1 MEKFIT
7 DLILEKKK
15 LFIDYPKEM
24 IASYDRELKTISG
37 YNGRQLLELVQ
48 NCDDEGSD
56 DVMIRLDS
64 KSKVL
69 SISNNGAAFSKEG
82 YESLFTSDYSSKVNK
97 SYIGNKGLGF
107 RSIINWSSAI
117 EIHSNGI
124 ALKYTEENRISAYK
138 EMFDENLHKDFLK
151 KRNFQKHVIPIPFL
165 SLPTISKSL
174 DNAYVTTIYVHYKDE
189 FLESILEQV
198 SNLTHHALLFLR
210 NIKTI
215 HFEGFEGKENIICA
229 REKIENSL
237 NDFGPSEKISFE
249 NHCYHIFND
258 EEQLPQNFSDPD
270 REGIEL
276 YQIKI
281 AIEENLKGQSPYLYS
296 FFPTTIRLDQPYILH
311 ATFDLDVNRNQI
323 NNTFKNKFILGKITD
338 FTIKVAAYYSA
349 LDVSYKPLSL
359 LYHHHKADTLNN
371 LGYYDLIDQALMR
384 EPIFPCI
391 DGFYRSLG
399 DVINVS
405 SDFAAILLETGGNRI
420 IGNHLLPISNPMLQ
434 NSRLIGKVPKNL
446 EIFTDIVSLVNQI
459 GAIDM
464 SVKSRARFIS
474 LVVKEAGFIKSRFEN
489 QIDFLINNEGKVL
502 KGNDY
507 IFTPSTNNI
516 KFEAPVDANI
526 QFLNEEFFNEL
537 TALLGWNSAD
547 EKKGKARF
555 VYEQLKGF
563 CHIHSYE
570 PAALAEKIIRYTNN
584 SIRENPAKAVSY
596 IKEMNFCL
604 YHNFKLMSDDT
615 KITDSISSIPAIGR
629 DGAITTTALLV
640 LNEWYPTGKKNN
652 TLFKDIYTNAN
663 YIAAPDQLGLD
674 INEDKVILEN
684 YLIWIRVNKFAAF
697 TIVTANSYGLE
708 DYVNY
713 VKNYK
718 NFYENKNGYKIKARS
733 INDFELILSKI
744 SITNLLLWIYYDQ
757 DLRRQLQDSRNIDEY
772 EYIWYG
778 RNYPVANAPSYIKY
792 LINTHFTYK
801 FSDLLLDDKY
811 SWVNDFQIDYK
822 EIIGRDSDITR
833 TAINDILLTL
843 GATDDFN
850 NLPINKVVEI
860 INSLP
865 RKYPTGTKSQTFYKK
880 ALVHYE
886 TNQIEINSSLQL
898 FADDGGDK
906 VKVFDRENIF
916 FSDRIKL
923 PKRLRK
929 DFPVFY
935 FPSRAGGAEAIKFFG
950 INDLKDLK
958 ILLTGQ
964 TILDSLTTDMENYV
978 MQLKPVLLANRIN
991 SSEDTVFR
999 KNQAS
1004 LCNKIKIKLSSEIK
1018 YQVRNKNYEVSD
1030 YEFIHYE
1037 DQTYYV
1043 KVSPYDTIEK
1053 LRKNSI
1059 FTASFAEI
1067 ISLVFDVSSDIND
1080 FKYIIRSDFDDVIAT
1095 VNTDFGND
1103 ILNDAKELLGLADY
1117 KQAFWKAVLESKGF
1131 VYEEQMDDLSLENYL
1146 QDSLGLKYDLT
1157 RIDYE
1162 NLTIPSELNKVE
1174 LLFSTIGLK
1183 LENFAAFY
1191 SYKISLEEHHKSRI
1205 SSAVMSEKKRVKS
1218 SIWKFLTD
1226 KSIEDQA
1233 EYLSEINKYE
1243 KYAVFVQTASE
1254 SLKHSFDADTDLI
1267 VSHYIAESYPYLTLI
1282 DEVDLYSLEI
1292 KNLAVFTSDEQWEI
1306 SQSIRLKSL
1315 IYFDNALAAVR
1326 SEVAE
1331 ILKKTEVETSASAT
1345 NAMSTAAIPQL
1356 MEGVSLKP
1364 RFPTKAMPSSGV
1376 YVPKDK
1382 NGRRLKE
1389 IGNTSE
1395 QVVYEFLIRN
1405 NYENADLIARDNE
1418 GLHYDIRYTDAEG
1431 SVKFVEVKTFDTNSF
1446 YMSKEEYDF
1455 GYLNKENYEIW
1466 LVKNKLHIIA
1476 IKDFFTNPKYI
1487 KTVNEYIVFL
1497 EISNDD

>member
-7 DLILEKKK
+7 DLIIEKKK
-15 LFIDYPKEM
+15 LFSEHYKEM

-56 DVMIRLDS
+56 DVMIRLDTE
-64 KSKVL
+64 SKVL
-69 SISNNGAAFSKEG
+69 SISNNGSAFSKEG

-107 RSIINWSSAI
+107 RSIINWSNAI

-124 ALKYTEENRISAYK
+124 ALKYTEENRIRAYK
-138 EMFDENLHKDFLK
+138 EMFDEELHNDFLK
-151 KRNFQKHVIPIPFL
+151 KRNFQKHVIPMPFL
-165 SLPTISKSL
+165 SVPTISESL
-174 DNAYVTTIYVHYKDE
+174 DNGYVTTICVHYKDE

-198 SNLTHHALLFLR
+198 NKLTHHALLFLR

-237 NDFGPSEKISFE
+237 TNFGPSEKITFDD
-249 NHCYHIFND
+249 HCYYIFSD
-258 EEQLPQNFSDPD
+258 EQQLPPNFSDPD

-281 AIEENLKGQSPYLYS
+281 ALEENLKGQSPYLYS

-323 NNTFKNKFILGKITD
+323 NNTLKNKFILGKITD
-338 FTIKVAAYYSA
+338 FTIKVAAYYST
-349 LDVSYKPLSL
+349 LDVNYKPLHL

-371 LGYYDLIDQALMR
+371 LGYYDLIDQALVQ

-391 DGFYRSLG
+391 DGSYRSLG
-399 DVINVS
+399 EVINVS
-405 SDFAAILLETGGNRI
+405 NDFASILLETGGNRI
-420 IGNHLLPISNPMLQ
+420 IGNHLLPISDPMLQ
-434 NSRLIGKVPKNL
+434 SSRLIGKVPGDL
-446 EIFTDIVSLVNQI
+446 GIFTNIVSLINQI
-459 GAIDM
+459 SAIEM
-464 SVKSRARFIS
+464 SVQSRARFIS
-474 LVVKEAGFIKSRFEN
+474 LIVKEAGFIKSRFEN
-489 QIDFLINNEGKVL
+489 QMDFLINDEDKVL

-516 KFEAPVDANI
+516 QFEAPLDANI
-526 QFLNEEFFNEL
+526 QFLNEELFNQL
-537 TALLGWNSAD
+537 VGLLGGNSAD
-547 EKKGKARF
+547 EKKGKGRF

-584 SIRENPAKAVSY
+584 SIKDNPEEAVIY

-615 KITDSISSIPAIGR
+615 KITDSISSIPAIGM
-629 DGAITTTALLV
+629 DGAITTTARLV
-640 LNEWYPTGKKNN
+640 LSEWYPTGKKNN
-652 TLFKDIYTNAN
+652 ILFNDIYTDAN
-663 YIAAPDQLGLD
+663 FIAAPDQLGLD
-674 INEDKVILEN
+674 LNEDKVILEN

-697 TIVTANSYGLE
+697 TIGTANSYGLD
-708 DYVNY
+708 DYANY
-713 VKNYK
+713 VKNYR
-718 NFYENKNGYKIKARS
+718 NFYENRSGYKIKVMR
-733 INDFELILSKI
+733 INDFEFILSKI
-744 SITNLLLWIYYDQ
+744 SITNLLLWIYYDE
-757 DLRRQLQDSRNIDEY
+757 DLHRQLHDSRNIDEY
-772 EYIWYG
+772 EYIWY
-778 RNYPVANAPSYIKY
+778 RNYSVAHAPSYIKY
-792 LINTHFTYK
+792 LINTHFRYK

-822 EIIGRDSDITR
+822 EIIGSDGNITR
-833 TAINDILLTL
+833 TAINDILLSL

-850 NLPINKVVEI
+850 KLPINKVVEI
-860 INSLP
+860 INLLP
-865 RKYPTGTKSQTFYKK
+865 VKYPTGTKSQTFYKK

-886 TNQIEINSSLQL
+886 TNQIEINSSLKL

-958 ILLTGQ
+958 ILLTSQ
-964 TILDSLTTDMENYV
+964 TILESLTLDMENYI

-991 SSEDTVFR
+991 SSDDPVFR

-1004 LCNKIKIKLSSEIK
+1004 LCNKIKIRLSSEIK
-1018 YQVRNKNYEVSD
+1018 YQVRNKDYEVAD
-1030 YEFIHYE
+1030 YEFIHYQ
-1037 DQTYYV
+1037 DQTYYI

-1080 FKYIIRSDFDDVIAT
+1080 FKYIIRSDFDDVIDT
-1095 VNTDFGND
+1095 VNSDFGND

-1117 KQAFWKAVLESKGF
+1117 KQAFWKAVLESKGL

-1146 QDSLGLKYDLT
+1146 QDSLGLQYNLNSL
-1157 RIDYE
+1157 DYE
-1162 NLTIPSELNKVE
+1162 NLTIPSELYKVE
-1174 LLFSTIGLK
+1174 LLFSTISLK
-1183 LENFAAFY
+1183 LENFAALY
-1191 SYKISLEEHHKSRI
+1191 SYKISLEQHHKNRI
-1205 SSAVMSEKKRVKS
+1205 SSAVMSEKKKVKS

-1226 KSIEDQA
+1226 KSIEHQA
-1233 EYLSEINKYE
+1233 EYLNEINKYE
-1243 KYAVFVQTASE
+1243 KYAGFVQNVSE
-1254 SLKHSFDADTDLI
+1254 SMKYSFDTHTDLI
-1267 VSHYIAESYPYLTLI
+1267 VSQYIAETYPYLTLSG
-1282 DEVDLYSLEI
+1282 EVDLYSIEI
-1292 KNLAVFTSDEQWEI
+1292 KNLALFTNDEQWEI

-1315 IYFDNALAAVR
+1315 IYFDDALATVR
-1326 SEVAE
+1326 SEVSG
-1331 ILKKTEVETSASAT
+1331 ILKKAEVETSTPAVAVGT
-1345 NAMSTAAIPQL
+1345 DAIAQL
-1356 MEGVSLKP
+1356 MDAVSLKP
-1364 RFPTKAMPSSGV
+1364 RFPNKAIPASGV

-1395 QVVYEFLIRN
+1395 QVVYEFLVRN
-1405 NYENADLIARDNE
+1405 NYKNADLIARDNE
-1418 GLHYDIRYTDAEG
+1418 GLHYDIRYTDTEG

-1466 LVKNKLHIIA
+1466 LVKNKLHIIV
-1476 IKDFFTNPKYI
+1476 IKDFFSNPKYI
-1487 KTVNEYIVFL
+1487 KTVNEYIVYL